1 MLNLLPPSSS
11 TTPFANSLGYGDS
24 IQSFP
29 MIGDEVLSM
38 HVGMLL
44 TWPWEHDYMTY
55 GVFSDVANAC

>member
-1 MLNLLPPSSS
+1 MEVVQMLATVMEHRGKAGMMGMNARATISGR
-11 TTPFANSLGYGDS
+11 A
-24 IQSFP
+24 
-29 MIGDEVLSM
+29 EVLGT